1 MPLIKLC
8 GLKRAVW
15 NRLERIFACRI
26 FFVKLWTRSIRADNA
41 CPVRRAD
48 SKIRRPTHLGLQP
61 GAGNHWRAI
70 SLVNRKRSNSAASTL
85 HPFPTFLAWILP
97 LTISFRNVG
106 REMRRYWQASQV
118 LKTCFW
124 PFDEEPLRRRSGLT
138 RRSGILRVSGGITFF
153 LFFRSGPAGTKFE
166 KIAHSLVLDHD
177 SFIGRESVF
186 L

>member
-1 MPLIKLC
+1 MKDDGQKVFVC
-8 GLKRAVW
+8 GSGLSGLMMQVLPGGQATISDSRA
-15 NRLERIFACRI
+15 RDQA
-26 FFVKLWTRSIRADNA
+26 A
-41 CPVRRAD
+41 
-48 SKIRRPTHLGLQP
+48 
-61 GAGNHWRAI
+61 AGNDHWRAT
-70 SLVNRKRSNSAASTL
+70 SLVKRKRSNSAASTL

-138 RRSGILRVSGGITFF
+138 RRSGILGVFGGITFF
-153 LFFRSGPAGTKFE
+153 LFFRPGPAGTKFE
-166 KIAHSLVLDHD
+166 KIAHLLVLDHD